1 MSKKELTSQDV
12 LNIVE
17 AANTLISIE
26 NENYSPY
33 VRLYHKE
40 AETVLGHA
48 LNVFLKYTSEVL
60 EGFHYD
66 V

>member
-1 MSKKELTSQDV
+1 MKKELTSQDV
-12 LNIVE
+12 LNIVK
-17 AANTLISIE
+17 AADMLISLE
-26 NENYSPY
+26 NESYTPY
-33 VRLYHKE
+33 VRLYHQE

-60 EGFHYD
+60 EGSSYD